1 MALRSSTINLACRTA
16 SALLAKEMIP
26 RAAVVSAPQCSP
38 CKRCYSAAAVTTSH
52 DTGNNNGAPYVSPFQ
67 GMFDRINEGKTFLG
81 TTELKKPDIKHLKCG
96 IPEFALRFK
105 TTSYGRM
112 LQEPFVSAN
121 EHRVTLQ
128 VPIKYLPLNEVE
140 LLVFKEIVG
149 TRLNEEKGMLQLS
162 SIQFGSRIENKRHV
176 VSMLDRMVE
185 SAKSLS
191 QRLEEADAA
200 ASNQSAEQ

>member
-1 MALRSSTINLACRTA
+1 M
-16 SALLAKEMIP
+16 LAKEMIP

-38 CKRCYSAAAVTTSH
+38 SKRCYSAAAVTTSH
-52 DTGNNNGAPYVSPFQ
+52 DTGNNNSNNGTPYVSPFQ

-81 TTELKKPDIKHLKCG
+81 TTELKKPDIRHLKCG

-128 VPIKYLPLNEVE
+128 VPMKYLPLNEVE

-191 QRLEEADAA
+191 QRLEVDAT
-200 ASNQSAEQ
+200 SKQSAER